1 MNAPARWHSRW
12 QSRSDAREA
21 DRRVKPILTPA
32 EAAELDRAS
41 RELGVTVEAL
51 MENAG
56 RAVAEAAVRLAGGRY
71 GRRAV
76 VVCGKGNNGGDG
88 LVAARYLDVWGMRVT
103 ALLLGPGDTFRGPAA
118 ANLFRLER
126 TTVRVKPYTD
136 QTLARELARADVAV
150 DAIFGTGFRGAPEG
164 AYAHA
169 IAALSDADVPIVAVD
184 IPSGV
189 NGESGEIDGP
199 AVDADVTVTFGA
211 AKPGVVLFPGAS
223 RAGVVEVADIG
234 FPVDLVRGDVYLL
247 EASDVRRWL
256 PAREPDTHKRSAGY
270 AVVIGG
276 SRTMTGAVA
285 LMAGAAYRA
294 GAGLVAAAV
303 PDSILPVVQA
313 NVREAVFAPLRETAD
328 GTAEN
333 GSERLIEVLGQADAV
348 AIGPGMTTNER
359 TSAWI
364 RDFVRSVEIPVV
376 LDADGLNAFA
386 GRAAEL
392 ADRHAELVLTPHVG
406 EFGRLAGVGAAD
418 VAADRIGHVRK
429 LAAETQAV
437 VLLKGTRTLVGSPDG
452 TVRINPTGGPF
463 LATGGTGDVLTGM
476 IAGLLA
482 RGIAPADAASAAA
495 YIHGMAGAVAGEA
508 LSVGAT
514 AGDVLDCVA
523 HAFVEVAGE

>member
-1 MNAPARWHSRW
+1 M
-12 QSRSDAREA
+12 
-21 DRRVKPILTPA
+21 KPILTPA

-41 RELGVTVEAL
+41 QERGITVETL

-71 GRRAV
+71 GKRVV

-88 LVAARYLDVWGMRVT
+88 LVAARYLDGWGSRVT
-103 ALLLGPGDTFRGPAA
+103 VVLLDRRDAFREPAA
-118 ANLFRLER
+118 VNLTRLER
-126 TTVRVKPYTD
+126 SSARVRPWSSD
-136 QTLARELARADVAV
+136 ALARELARVDVAI

-164 AYAHA
+164 VYGSA
-169 IAALSDADVPIVAVD
+169 IEALANAGVPIVAVD

-189 NGESGEIDGP
+189 NGETGAADGP
-199 AVDADVTVTFGA
+199 AVDADITVTFGA
-211 AKPGVVLFPGAS
+211 AKPGVILLPGAE

-234 FPVDLVRGDVYLL
+234 FPDDLLHGDVRLV
-247 EASDVRRWL
+247 EDTDVATWL
-256 PAREPDTHKRSAGY
+256 PEREAETHKRSAGY

-276 SRTMTGAVA
+276 SRAMTGAVG
-285 LMAGAAYRA
+285 LMARAAYRA

-303 PDSILPVVQA
+303 PNSILSVVQA
-313 NVREAVFAPLRETAD
+313 MVREAVFAPLPETD
-328 GTAEN
+328 VGTAAN

-348 AIGPGMTTNER
+348 ALGPGMTTDER

-364 RDFVRSVEIPVV
+364 REFVRSVHIPVV

-392 ADRHAELVLTPHVG
+392 ADRHGGLVLTPHVG
-406 EFGRLAGVGAAD
+406 EFARMAGVGAGD
-418 VAADRIGHVRK
+418 VASDRIGHVRK
-429 LAAETQAV
+429 LAAETEAV
-437 VLLKGTRTLVGSPDG
+437 VLLKGSRTLIASPDG
-452 TVRINPTGGPF
+452 SVRVNPTGGSF

-495 YIHGMAGAVAGEA
+495 YVHGVAGAEAGEE
-508 LSVGAT
+508 LGVGTT
-514 AGDVLDCVA
+514 AGDVLDRVA

>member
-1 MNAPARWHSRW
+1 L
-12 QSRSDAREA
+12 
-21 DRRVKPILTPA
+21 KPILTPT

-41 RELGVTVEAL
+41 QERGIGVETL

-71 GRRAV
+71 GKRAV

-88 LVAARYLDVWGMRVT
+88 LVAARYLDAWGSRVIV
-103 ALLLGPGDTFRGPAA
+103 LLLDSRDAFREPAA
-118 ANLFRLER
+118 TNLTRLER
-126 TTVRVKPYTD
+126 LSVRIRPWSSEA
-136 QTLARELARADVAV
+136 LARELARVDVAI

-164 AYAHA
+164 AYGSA
-169 IAALSDADVPIVAVD
+169 IAALANADVPTVVVD

-189 NGESGEIDGP
+189 NGETGAVDGP
-199 AVDADVTVTFGA
+199 AVDADITVTFGA
-211 AKPGVVLFPGAS
+211 AKPGVVLLPGAE

-234 FPVDLVRGDVYLL
+234 FPDDLVHGDVWLV
-247 EASDVRRWL
+247 EDTDVAAWL
-256 PAREPDTHKRSAGY
+256 PARQAETHKRSAGY

-276 SRTMTGAVA
+276 SRTMTGAVG
-285 LMAGAAYRA
+285 LMARAAYGA

-303 PDSILPVVQA
+303 PGSILSVVQTM
-313 NVREAVFAPLRETAD
+313 VREAVFAPLPETDA
-328 GTAEN
+328 GTVAN

-348 AIGPGMTTNER
+348 ALGPGMTTDER

-364 RDFVRSVEIPVV
+364 REFVRSDDIPLV

-392 ADRHAELVLTPHVG
+392 ADRHAGLVLTPHFG
-406 EFGRLAGVGAAD
+406 EFARMAGVGAGD
-418 VAADRIGHVRK
+418 VASDRIGHVRK
-429 LAAETQAV
+429 LAAETEAV
-437 VLLKGTRTLVGSPDG
+437 VLLKGSRTLIASPDG
-452 TVRINPTGGPF
+452 SVRVNPTGGSF

-495 YIHGMAGAVAGEA
+495 YVHGVAGAEAGEE
-508 LSVGAT
+508 LGVGTT
-514 AGDVLDCVA
+514 AGDVLDRVA
-523 HAFVEVAGE
+523 HAFAEVAGE

>member
-1 MNAPARWHSRW
+1 
-12 QSRSDAREA
+12 
-21 DRRVKPILTPA
+21 VKPILTPS

-41 RELGVTVEAL
+41 QERGTGAETL

-71 GRRAV
+71 GKRAV

-88 LVAARYLDVWGMRVT
+88 LVAARHLDAWGSRVT
-103 ALLLGPGDTFRGPAA
+103 VLLLDSRDAFREPAA
-118 ANLFRLER
+118 TNLTRLER
-126 TTVRVKPYTD
+126 PSVRVRPWSIE
-136 QTLARELARADVAV
+136 TLARELARVDVAI

-164 AYAHA
+164 AYGSA
-169 IAALSDADVPIVAVD
+169 IAALANADVPTVAVD

-189 NGESGEIDGP
+189 NGETGAVDGP
-199 AVDADVTVTFGA
+199 AVDADITVTFGA
-211 AKPGVVLFPGAS
+211 AKPGVVLLPGAE

-234 FPVDLVRGDVYLL
+234 FPDDLVHGDVWLV
-247 EASDVRRWL
+247 EDTDVAAWL
-256 PAREPDTHKRSAGY
+256 PARQAETHKRSAGY

-276 SRTMTGAVA
+276 SRTMTGAVG
-285 LMAGAAYRA
+285 LMARAAYGA

-303 PDSILPVVQA
+303 PGSILSVVQTM
-313 NVREAVFAPLRETAD
+313 VREAVFAPLPETDA
-328 GTAEN
+328 GTVAN

-348 AIGPGMTTNER
+348 ALGPGMTTDER

-364 RDFVRSVEIPVV
+364 REFVRSDDIPLV

-392 ADRHAELVLTPHVG
+392 ADRHAGLVLTPHVG
-406 EFGRLAGVGAAD
+406 EFARMAGVGAGD
-418 VAADRIGHVRK
+418 VASDRIGHVRK
-429 LAAETQAV
+429 LAAETEAV
-437 VLLKGTRTLVGSPDG
+437 VLLKGSRTLIASPDG
-452 TVRINPTGGPF
+452 SVRVNPTGGSF

-495 YIHGMAGAVAGEA
+495 YVHGVAGAEAGEE
-508 LSVGAT
+508 LGVGTT
-514 AGDVLDCVA
+514 AGDVLDRVA
-523 HAFVEVAGE
+523 HAFAEVADE